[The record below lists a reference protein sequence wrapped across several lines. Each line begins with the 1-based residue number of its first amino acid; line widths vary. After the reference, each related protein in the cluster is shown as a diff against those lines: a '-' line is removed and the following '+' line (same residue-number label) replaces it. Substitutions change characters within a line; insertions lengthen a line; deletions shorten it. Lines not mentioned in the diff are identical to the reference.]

1 MNDIP
6 AKSRWSWAKLLSATV
21 VLSLAGAAV
30 GVDKESS
37 TAPERLDAR
46 DLARHLIAKAG
57 TSHGLCSLLGCRDGT
72 LALEIV
78 RGSQFFLHVQDPRQ
92 TMVAGAAKALDTDG
106 LYGTRVL
113 VERQPLNSL
122 LFADNTVDL
131 VLALLDRGATEQG
144 TDASGDLASL
154 SIQEIVRVLRPG

>member
-1 MNDIP
+1 MNEQSAKPRWFP
-6 AKSRWSWAKLLSATV
+6 AN
-21 VLSLAGAAV
+21 LA
-30 GVDKESS
+30 
-37 TAPERLDAR
+37 
-46 DLARHLIAKAG
+46 
-57 TSHGLCSLLGCRDGT
+57 
-72 LALEIV
+72 
-78 RGSQFFLHVQDPRQ
+78 
-92 TMVAGAAKALDTDG
+92 VAGAAKALDTDG